1 MTTTMKKRMFALA
14 AMMMLLVAMAIPAF
28 ADGFYPYNYPAYRLN
43 INGATG
49 SDYKGRALNMMR
61 TTSVG
66 TDQDFIIGTQLH
78 YNGYYMMVA
87 DTPIY
92 AVNRD
97 SSSGR
102 AIIWPLITGASD
114 SQLADSSTRLIQ
126 LYKTGE
132 YLTARQPIGDWSQV
146 YFGGNG
152 VRAWYTVST

>member
-61 TTSVG
+61 TTNVG
-66 TDQDFIIGTQLH
+66 IDQDFFIDQKLH
-78 YNGYYMMVA
+78 YNGYYMMVT
-87 DTPIY
+87 DSPNY

-102 AIIWPLITGASD
+102 AIIWPLITGATD
-114 SQLADSSTRLIQ
+114 SRLKSNSPNLIQ
-126 LYKTGE
+126 LYSTDE
-132 YLTARQPIGDWSQV
+132 YLTARQPVGDWTQV
-146 YFGGNG
+146 FFGGNG
-152 VRAWYTVST
+152 IIAWYTD

>member
-49 SDYKGRALNMMR
+49 SNYTGRVLNLMR

-66 TDQDFIIGTQLH
+66 TDQDFIMGARSGFEGH
-78 YNGYYMMVA
+78 YMMVRA
-87 DTPIY
+87 NTNY
-92 AVNRD
+92 VVNRD

-102 AIIWPLITGASD
+102 AIIWPLNTGAND
-114 SQLADSSTRLIQ
+114 SRLVSGSTNLIQ
-126 LYKTGE
+126 LYKTDE
-132 YLTARQPIGDWSQV
+132 YLTARNPVGDWSQV
-146 YFGGNG
+146 YFGGSG
-152 VRAWYTVST
+152 IIRWQTA